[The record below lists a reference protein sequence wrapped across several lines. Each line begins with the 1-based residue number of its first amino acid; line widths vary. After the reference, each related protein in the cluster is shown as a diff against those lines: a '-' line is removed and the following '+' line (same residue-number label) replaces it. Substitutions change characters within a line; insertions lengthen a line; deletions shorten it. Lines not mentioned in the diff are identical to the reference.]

1 MSVKL
6 ASNIGKCFN
15 RLEVLL
21 VMIYLFIT
29 FLIRVANDKV
39 IRLLYEL
46 LLKIKTGAYF
56 RKKLQN
62 IQNIHADQLLFDM

>member
-56 RKKLQN
+56 RKKTSKYSKYSC
-62 IQNIHADQLLFDM
+62 